1 MSIVKYLQI
10 ILLASLLAGCGFRL
24 AGQGNIPDE
33 LNNTHVQNVS
43 ANKKMVS
50 LVEMNLRANQI
61 NVVPADNAS
70 ALLRL
75 LNEETDRAVISLD
88 NDGKAREFELLLRIT
103 FEVKG
108 SENKVILAKQNIKL
122 NRDFVFDVNNLL
134 GANEEEEKLFDEM
147 RRDAARLIINRLKNI

>member
-1 MSIVKYLQI
+1 M
-10 ILLASLLAGCGFRL
+10 LLCSLLLSGCSDSDST
-24 AGQGNIPDE
+24 Q
-33 LNNTHVQNVS
+33 
-43 ANKKMVS
+43 
-50 LVEMNLRANQI
+50 
-61 NVVPADNAS
+61 VVPADNAS